1 MVKITLDYNDFAL
14 VNGLENADKIIDEII
29 DRAEKE
35 FSSFKYKKLSL
46 ARMQFKIS
54 DDEHDK
60 FVEMIKEYNEELT
73 LRVMRESITF
83 G

>member
-14 VNGLENADKIIDEII
+14 VNGLDNTDKIIDEII

-60 FVEMIKEYNEELT
+60 FVEMIKEYNDELT